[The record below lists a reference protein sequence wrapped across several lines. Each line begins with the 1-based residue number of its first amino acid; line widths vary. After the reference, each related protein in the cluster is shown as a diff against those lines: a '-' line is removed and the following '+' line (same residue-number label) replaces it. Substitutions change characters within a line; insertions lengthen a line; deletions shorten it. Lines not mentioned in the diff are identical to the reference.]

1 MLQYTPNKWLNVS
14 QEEVCAQ
21 LISYYH
27 LHIYDLQ
34 LSVSPGEKD
43 AAFTVCPLTIEVIW
57 ALVTA
62 VTNVK
67 CSCQNLMGFMWGV
80 ADTSDTFSFQVVFP
94 FKLLDL
100 QRALSIAHDA
110 INVLMHSSGGLR

>member
-1 MLQYTPNKWLNVS
+1 MAVMLQYTPNMWVNVS

-43 AAFTVCPLTIEVIW
+43 AAFTVRLTIEVIW
-57 ALVTA
+57 ALVTT

-67 CSCQNLMGFMWGV
+67 SSCQNVMGFMWGA
-80 ADTSDTFSFQVVFP
+80 ADTFL
-94 FKLLDL
+94 FKFFFRLNC
-100 QRALSIAHDA
+100 SI
-110 INVLMHSSGGLR
+110 